1 MSLVPISTLALVSYL
16 YLRFRLYLNL
26 HYLIS

>member
-1 MSLVPISTLALVSYL
+1 MSLVPISTLALVFYL